1 MGLKNL
7 KVSYKINIISLITI
21 ILLGIVTFV
30 LYNGMS
36 KINNSFE
43 NSSSISNLAL
53 TITKT
58 SEQGLQVSNA
68 LRGIIV
74 NPDDTKAK
82 ENFIQAVKELDDL
95 MLVLKDSTKKFQ
107 DFEKFE
113 IAPLYDSQSKVLNK
127 IIEKIKNGEALT
139 KEDNTLST
147 KEWRPL
153 KAALLKWQERNIER
167 NKEIK
172 EELNKTVSSVTT
184 FILIILLIT
193 ILSILVAI
201 QLITRNI
208 VSSLN
213 IFQNGLLS
221 FFAFS
226 NKESSNVQLINLDG
240 NDEFGI
246 MAKVVNENIKKSNE
260 ILLNEEQVLEQIEKM
275 IQNIERGFF
284 MYRIKL
290 KCENQQIET
299 IRNNINSL
307 ANNLQMKI
315 SSISNVLLDFG
326 ESHFE
331 SRVPEDLDM
340 VGTYGSLKS
349 STSLVG
355 NNASELL
362 AMILTTGD
370 KLNEEITILSASSQ
384 NLSIN
389 ANEAASSLE
398 ETAASL
404 EEITSNIR
412 NNTQSI
418 AKMSALS
425 FNVTKSVKEG
435 EELANQTTTAMD
447 EINTQVN
454 LVNEAISVID
464 NIAFQTNILSLNAA
478 VEAATAGEA
487 GKGFAVVAQE
497 VRNLASRSAEA
508 AKEIKDIVE
517 LATKKANEGKEIANS
532 MLEGYKDLNSNVSQ
546 TVTLISDIEMA
557 SKEQLLGIEQIND
570 AVNNLDAQTQ
580 QNAMVSNQINDLSR
594 EVSELSS
601 KLVSAANLADYSKK
615 TKDYICNVDL
625 VFKTAKLKND
635 HIRFKENN
643 FAKLGNNERW
653 TVVSCNDCNLGKW
666 IKESEQNQEKYTK
679 TQSWN
684 KLKDYHA
691 DIHNSVQK
699 YIDEDVEVN
708 SKVNLKDLAIDIE
721 ILTSHIFDELNMV
734 KKNVCLEKPEIS

>member
-7 KVSYKINIISLITI
+7 KVIYKINIISLITI
-21 ILLGIVTFV
+21 ILLGIVIFV

-107 DFEKFE
+107 GFEKFE

-127 IIEKIKNGEALT
+127 IIEKIKNSEALT

-153 KAALLKWQERNIER
+153 KAALLKWRERNTER

-193 ILSILVAI
+193 ILSILVTI

-226 NKESSNVQLINLDG
+226 NKESSNVELINLDG

-246 MAKVVNENIKKSNE
+246 MAKVINQNIQKTEDLINQDNVLIEDVKRVVNEVKSGNLNIK
-260 ILLNEEQVLEQIEKM
+260 IEKS
-275 IQNIERGFF
+275 
-284 MYRIKL
+284 
-290 KCENQQIET
+290 T
-299 IRNNINSL
+299 INDEL
-307 ANNLQMKI
+307 
-315 SSISNVLLDFG
+315 
-326 ESHFE
+326 EE
-331 SRVPEDLDM
+331 
-340 VGTYGSLKS
+340 LKS
-349 STSLVG
+349 SFNEMLEVTKSNVCSDINKVLSVLDSFSKLDFRVKIDNDNGKVATGINNLSNIINHMLVENKSNG
-355 NNASELL
+355 LTLEESSKMLL
-362 AMILTTGD
+362 FNVN
-370 KLNEEITILSASSQ
+370 KLNISS
-384 NLSIN
+384 
-389 ANEAASSLE
+389 NEAAASLE
-398 ETAASL
+398 ETAAAI

-412 NNTQSI
+412 NNTENI
-418 AKMSALS
+418 AKMAKYS
-425 FNVTKSVKEG
+425 NEITKASSEG
-435 EELANQTTTAMD
+435 EKLANSTTTAMD

-454 LVNEAISVID
+454 LVNDAISVID
-464 NIAFQTNILSLNAA
+464 QIAFQTNILSLNAA

-497 VRNLASRSAEA
+497 VRNLANRSAEA

-517 LATKKANEGKEIANS
+517 GATLKANEGKDIAS
-532 MLEGYKDLNSNVSQ
+532 RMIEGYKGLNNSIEQ
-546 TVTLISDIEMA
+546 TINLISDVEMS

-570 AVNNLDAQTQ
+570 AVNQLDQQTQ
-580 QNAMVSNQINDLSR
+580 QNAMIASQTQDIAVGTDEIAKLVVSNANQKEFEGKNEVKAKNIGIKKEVKEHIIASTHKKIIKPKSNISNKKEITSSLSDD
-594 EVSELSS
+594 E
-601 KLVSAANLADYSKK
+601 
-615 TKDYICNVDL
+615 
-625 VFKTAKLKND
+625 
-635 HIRFKENN
+635 
-643 FAKLGNNERW
+643 W
-653 TVVSCNDCNLGKW
+653 
-666 IKESEQNQEKYTK
+666 ES
-679 TQSWN
+679 
-684 KLKDYHA
+684 
-691 DIHNSVQK
+691 
-699 YIDEDVEVN
+699 
-708 SKVNLKDLAIDIE
+708 
-721 ILTSHIFDELNMV
+721 F
-734 KKNVCLEKPEIS
+734 

>member
-95 MLVLKDSTKKFQ
+95 MLVLKDSTKKSQ
-107 DFEKFE
+107 GFEKFE
-113 IAPLYDSQSKVLNK
+113 IAPLYASQIKVLNK
-127 IIEKIKNGEALT
+127 IIEKIKNSEALT

-153 KAALLKWQERNIER
+153 KAALLKWQERNLEK

-193 ILSILVAI
+193 ILSILVTI

-246 MAKVVNENIKKSNE
+246 MAKVINQNIQKTQDLINQDNALIEDVKRVVNQVKSGNLNIK
-260 ILLNEEQVLEQIEKM
+260 IEKS
-275 IQNIERGFF
+275 
-284 MYRIKL
+284 
-290 KCENQQIET
+290 T
-299 IRNNINSL
+299 INDEL
-307 ANNLQMKI
+307 
-315 SSISNVLLDFG
+315 
-326 ESHFE
+326 EE
-331 SRVPEDLDM
+331 
-340 VGTYGSLKS
+340 LKS
-349 STSLVG
+349 SFNEMLEVTKSNVCSDINKVLSVLDSFSKLDFRVKIDNDNGKVAVGINNLSNIINHMLVENKSNG
-355 NNASELL
+355 LTLEESSKMLL
-362 AMILTTGD
+362 FNVN
-370 KLNEEITILSASSQ
+370 KLNISS
-384 NLSIN
+384 
-389 ANEAASSLE
+389 NEAAASLE
-398 ETAASL
+398 ETAAAL

-412 NNTQSI
+412 NNTESI
-418 AKMSALS
+418 AKMSQLS
-425 FNVTKSVKEG
+425 NGVTKAVNEG
-435 EELANQTTTAMD
+435 QAMANQTTTAMD

-454 LVNEAISVID
+454 LVNEAIGVID

-497 VRNLASRSAEA
+497 VRNLATRSAEA
-508 AKEIKDIVE
+508 AKEIKAIVE
-517 LATKKANEGKEIANS
+517 RATVKANEGKEIATN
-532 MLEGYKDLNSNVSQ
+532 MIEGYKNLNSNISS
-546 TVTLISDIEMA
+546 TMNLISDIENA

-570 AVNNLDAQTQ
+570 AVNQLDQQTQ
-580 QNAMVSNQINDLSR
+580 QNAMVASQSHDIALSTD
-594 EVSELSS
+594 E
-601 KLVSAANLADYSKK
+601 
-615 TKDYICNVDL
+615 I
-625 VFKTAKLKND
+625 AKLIVQDANQKEFEGKNEVKAKD
-635 HIRFKENN
+635 VGIKKEVKEHIIASSPKKIIKPSKPNINSTKEIKSN
-643 FAKLGNNERW
+643 
-653 TVVSCNDCNLGKW
+653 SNDDEW
-666 IKESEQNQEKYTK
+666 ES
-679 TQSWN
+679 
-684 KLKDYHA
+684 
-691 DIHNSVQK
+691 
-699 YIDEDVEVN
+699 
-708 SKVNLKDLAIDIE
+708 
-721 ILTSHIFDELNMV
+721 F
-734 KKNVCLEKPEIS
+734 

>member
-21 ILLGIVTFV
+21 ILLGIVIFV

-43 NSSSISNLAL
+43 NSSSISGLAI
-53 TITKT
+53 TITKA

-68 LRGIIV
+68 LRGIII
-74 NPDDTKAK
+74 NPSDTKAK

-193 ILSILVAI
+193 ILSILVTI

-246 MAKVVNENIKKSNE
+246 MAKVINQNIQKTQDLINQDNVLIEDVKRVVNEVKSGNLNIK
-260 ILLNEEQVLEQIEKM
+260 IEKS
-275 IQNIERGFF
+275 
-284 MYRIKL
+284 
-290 KCENQQIET
+290 T
-299 IRNNINSL
+299 INDEL
-307 ANNLQMKI
+307 
-315 SSISNVLLDFG
+315 
-326 ESHFE
+326 EE
-331 SRVPEDLDM
+331 
-340 VGTYGSLKS
+340 LKS
-349 STSLVG
+349 SFNEMLEVTKSNVCSDINKVLSVLDSFSKLDFRVKIDNDNGKVATGINNLSNIINHMLVENKSNG
-355 NNASELL
+355 LTLEESSKMLL
-362 AMILTTGD
+362 FNVN
-370 KLNEEITILSASSQ
+370 KLNISS
-384 NLSIN
+384 
-389 ANEAASSLE
+389 NEAAASLE
-398 ETAASL
+398 ETAAAL

-412 NNTQSI
+412 NNTESI
-418 AKMSALS
+418 AKMSQLS
-425 FNVTKSVKEG
+425 NGVTKAVNEG
-435 EELANQTTTAMD
+435 QAMANQTTTAMD

-454 LVNEAISVID
+454 LVNEAIGVID

-497 VRNLASRSAEA
+497 VRNLATRSAEA
-508 AKEIKDIVE
+508 AREIKDIVQR
-517 LATKKANEGKEIANS
+517 ATIKADEGKTIATN
-532 MLEGYKDLNSNVSQ
+532 MIDGYKNLNTNISSTMN
-546 TVTLISDIEMA
+546 LISDIENA

-570 AVNNLDAQTQ
+570 AVNQLDQQTQ
-580 QNAMVSNQINDLSR
+580 QNAMVASQSHDIAQSTD
-594 EVSELSS
+594 E
-601 KLVSAANLADYSKK
+601 
-615 TKDYICNVDL
+615 I
-625 VFKTAKLKND
+625 AKLIVQDANQKEFEGKNEVKAKD
-635 HIRFKENN
+635 VGIKKEVKEHIIASTPKKIIKPSKPNINSTKEIKSN
-643 FAKLGNNERW
+643 
-653 TVVSCNDCNLGKW
+653 SNDDEW
-666 IKESEQNQEKYTK
+666 ES
-679 TQSWN
+679 
-684 KLKDYHA
+684 
-691 DIHNSVQK
+691 
-699 YIDEDVEVN
+699 
-708 SKVNLKDLAIDIE
+708 
-721 ILTSHIFDELNMV
+721 F
-734 KKNVCLEKPEIS
+734 

>member
-7 KVSYKINIISLITI
+7 KVIYKINIISLITI
-21 ILLGIVTFV
+21 VLLGIVTFV

-95 MLVLKDSTKKFQ
+95 MLVLKDSTKKSQ
-107 DFEKFE
+107 GFEKFE
-113 IAPLYDSQSKVLNK
+113 IAPLYASQIKVLNK
-127 IIEKIKNGEALT
+127 IIEKIKNSEALT

-153 KAALLKWQERNIER
+153 KAALLKWQERNLEK

-193 ILSILVAI
+193 ILSILVTI

-246 MAKVVNENIKKSNE
+246 MAKVINENIQKTQDLINQDNALIEDVKRVVNQVKSGN
-260 ILLNEEQVLEQIEKM
+260 LNIKIEKS
-275 IQNIERGFF
+275 
-284 MYRIKL
+284 
-290 KCENQQIET
+290 T
-299 IRNNINSL
+299 INDEL
-307 ANNLQMKI
+307 
-315 SSISNVLLDFG
+315 
-326 ESHFE
+326 EE
-331 SRVPEDLDM
+331 
-340 VGTYGSLKS
+340 LKS
-349 STSLVG
+349 SFNEMLEVTKSNVCSDINKVLSVLDSFSKLDFRVKIDNDNGKVAAGINNLSNIINHMLVENKSNG
-355 NNASELL
+355 LTLEESSKMLL
-362 AMILTTGD
+362 FNVN
-370 KLNEEITILSASSQ
+370 KLNISS
-384 NLSIN
+384 
-389 ANEAASSLE
+389 NEAAASLE
-398 ETAASL
+398 ETAAAL

-412 NNTQSI
+412 NNTESI
-418 AKMSALS
+418 AKMSQLS
-425 FNVTKSVKEG
+425 NGVTKAVNEG
-435 EELANQTTTAMD
+435 QAMANQTTTAMD

-454 LVNEAISVID
+454 LVNEAIGVID

-497 VRNLASRSAEA
+497 VRNLATRSAEA
-508 AKEIKDIVE
+508 AKEIKEIVE
-517 LATKKANEGKEIANS
+517 RATVKANEGKEIATN
-532 MLEGYKDLNSNVSQ
+532 MIEGYKNLNNNISSTMN
-546 TVTLISDIEMA
+546 LISDIENA

-570 AVNNLDAQTQ
+570 AVNQLDQQTQ
-580 QNAMVSNQINDLSR
+580 QNAMVASQSHDIALSTD
-594 EVSELSS
+594 E
-601 KLVSAANLADYSKK
+601 
-615 TKDYICNVDL
+615 I
-625 VFKTAKLKND
+625 AKLIVQDANQKEFEGKNEVKAKD
-635 HIRFKENN
+635 VGIKKEVKEHIIASTPKKIIKPSKPNINSTKEIKSN
-643 FAKLGNNERW
+643 
-653 TVVSCNDCNLGKW
+653 SNDDEW
-666 IKESEQNQEKYTK
+666 ES
-679 TQSWN
+679 
-684 KLKDYHA
+684 
-691 DIHNSVQK
+691 
-699 YIDEDVEVN
+699 
-708 SKVNLKDLAIDIE
+708 
-721 ILTSHIFDELNMV
+721 F
-734 KKNVCLEKPEIS
+734 